1 MKKKLRMDFLNP
13 DTISY
18 IIILN
23 EYSLINQELD
33 FYTDFPKFLTK
44 KIIVNNI
51 TITIIRIYIK
61 MNLRLTLRNFLR
73 IL

>member
-1 MKKKLRMDFLNP
+1 MDFLNP

-23 EYSLINQELD
+23 EYSLINQEFD

-51 TITIIRIYIK
+51 TIIIKRIYIK
-61 MNLRLTLRNFLR
+61 MNHQLTLKSFLR
-73 IL
+73 IF

>member
-1 MKKKLRMDFLNP
+1 MDFLNP

-61 MNLRLTLRNFLR
+61 MNLRLTFRNFLR
-73 IL
+73 IF

>member
-1 MKKKLRMDFLNP
+1 MDFLNP
-13 DTISY
+13 DTISF

-23 EYSLINQELD
+23 EYSLINQEFD

-51 TITIIRIYIK
+51 TITINRIYIK
-61 MNLRLTLRNFLR
+61 MNHQLTLKSFLR
-73 IL
+73 IF

>member
-1 MKKKLRMDFLNP
+1 MDFLNP

-51 TITIIRIYIK
+51 TITINRIYIK
-61 MNLRLTLRNFLR
+61 MNPQLTLKSFLR
-73 IL
+73 IF

>member
-1 MKKKLRMDFLNP
+1 MDFLNP

-51 TITIIRIYIK
+51 IIIIKRIYIK
-61 MNLRLTLRNFLR
+61 MNHQLTLKSFLR
-73 IL
+73 IF

>member
-1 MKKKLRMDFLNP
+1 MDFLNP
-13 DTISY
+13 DTISF

-23 EYSLINQELD
+23 EYSLINQEFD

-51 TITIIRIYIK
+51 
-61 MNLRLTLRNFLR
+61 FLSLLKEFISR
-73 IL
+73 

>member
-1 MKKKLRMDFLNP
+1 MDFLNP
-13 DTISY
+13 DTISF

-23 EYSLINQELD
+23 EYSLINQEFD

-73 IL
+73 IF

>member
-1 MKKKLRMDFLNP
+1 MDFLNP

-23 EYSLINQELD
+23 EYSLINQEFD

-51 TITIIRIYIK
+51 IIIIKRIYIK
-61 MNLRLTLRNFLR
+61 MNHQLTLKSFLR
-73 IL
+73 IF

>member
-1 MKKKLRMDFLNP
+1 MDFLNP

-23 EYSLINQELD
+23 EYSLINQEFD

-51 TITIIRIYIK
+51 TIIIKRIYIK
-61 MNLRLTLRNFLR
+61 MNHQ
-73 IL
+73 